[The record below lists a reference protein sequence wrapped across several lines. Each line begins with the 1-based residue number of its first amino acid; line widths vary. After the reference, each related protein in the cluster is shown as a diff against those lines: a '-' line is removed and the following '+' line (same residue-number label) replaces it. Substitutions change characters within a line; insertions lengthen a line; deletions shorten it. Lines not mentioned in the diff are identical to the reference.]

1 VDCITRIG
9 WFVLGI
15 AGVVEFGNEKAPWRY
30 AGGLYEDI
38 IEGQGDWSVGLTFKL
53 IIILI

>member
-1 VDCITRIG
+1 
-9 WFVLGI
+9 LGI

-38 IEGQGDWSVGLTFKL
+38 MKVKEIGRSV
-53 IIILI
+53 